1 MIEIGG
7 DFLKFIFPQNYNF
20 KNKIFGV
27 IDYSVA
33 ILNLVWDLFVFLLLQ
48 IFISDINIKIVVFII
63 FCFPIFLLSIS
74 GVHGENII
82 YILIYF
88 FKFLFRQKLFFF
100 SKTDKYR

>member
-1 MIEIGG
+1 MEAI
-7 DFLKFIFPQNYNF
+7 FLKFIFPQNYNF

-33 ILNLVWDLFVFLLLQ
+33 IVNLIWDLFIFVLLHL
-48 IFISDINIKIVVFII
+48 FISDINIKIIVFII
-63 FCFPIFLLSIS
+63 LCFPVFLLSIS

-82 YILIYF
+82 YIFIYF
-88 FKFLFRQKLFFF
+88 LKFLCKQKLFFF